1 MRCAL
6 PGRRS
11 ATRTSR
17 LSHARPPA
25 RACLLAQAR
34 ITLHSR
40 KRPASSCAVRARVGS
55 ALWKQKQNL
64 DLRKGVAEQLV
75 VLDYSLPRT
84 EASVAT
90 GCRAVASA
98 STRDP
103 AAAAVARSLQGGKRP
118 DLCTVEH
125 KDSALALVV
134 DHVVAHLRSRAVH
147 RLRVTDRSGFRDL
160 AQIEM
165 GSGESVPSGNERF
178 HEFAT
183 VANSR
188 QGRVRAWAT
197 HAAHPNEIWMPARA
211 LS

>member
-1 MRCAL
+1 M
-6 PGRRS
+6 
-11 ATRTSR
+11 
-17 LSHARPPA
+17 
-25 RACLLAQAR
+25 
-34 ITLHSR
+34 
-40 KRPASSCAVRARVGS
+40 RARVGS

-75 VLDYSLPRT
+75 VLDYSLPRAA
-84 EASVAT
+84 ASVAT
-90 GCRAVASA
+90 GCRTVASA
-98 STRDP
+98 STRDRSRSGSGCSGGFKDASARTFAPSSTRIPHSRWSWITLSRTSGVELRRHAP
-103 AAAAVARSLQGGKRP
+103 AA
-118 DLCTVEH
+118 DC
-125 KDSALALVV
+125 
-134 DHVVAHLRSRAVH
+134 
-147 RLRVTDRSGFRDL
+147 SGFRDL

-183 VANSR
+183 VANGR